1 MIVDFQIYKDLEI
14 EANFESTLTQVDEQV
29 LNTLVL
35 ASEELAQYIVAEKLS
50 GQVLNR
56 RSGKLQE
63 SISASEVLKES
74 FQYTMRVSQDEDIA
88 PYGPAHEYGAEIP
101 ERFGNPVMHWT
112 TPEGIDVFARRA
124 RAYTLPARSFMRSAL
139 EENDAH
145 IQELVAEALNRA
157 ILTQWGT

>member
-14 EANFESTLTQVDEQV
+14 EDNFETTMSQVDEQV

-35 ASEELAQYIVAEKLS
+35 ASEELAQYIVTEKLS

-56 RSGKLQE
+56 RTGRLQE
-63 SISASEVLKES
+63 SISASEVVKES

-88 PYGPAHEYGAEIP
+88 LYGPAHEYGAEIP

-124 RAYTLPARSFMRSAL
+124 RAFTLPSRSFMRSAL
-139 EENDAH
+139 ADNDAH
-145 IQELVAEALNRA
+145 IQEMVAAALNRVIA
-157 ILTQWGT
+157 TQWGM